1 MEDLIRQ
8 NEARSQLPFLTLEVP
23 EKANERMAWTIERLG
38 LGRIISESDD
48 ETSIL
53 LARGITL
60 SLNELTWTLDAK
72 GTIKEPLPIVP
83 SDLRYLGDLIEPL
96 DKRRRSF
103 QLQIDTWSPDIER
116 LIRRLI
122 EHKKFGDASVS

>member
-38 LGRIISESDD
+38 LERLISESDV
-48 ETSIL
+48 ETSVH

-103 QLQIDTWSPDIER
+103 RLQIDTWSPDIER

>member
-23 EKANERMAWTIERLG
+23 EKVNERMAWTIERLG

-48 ETSIL
+48 ETSIH

-83 SDLRYLGDLIEPL
+83 SDLRYLGDLIGPL

-103 QLQIDTWSPDIER
+103 RLQIDTWSPDIER

>member
-23 EKANERMAWTIERLG
+23 EKVYERMAWTIERLG

-103 QLQIDTWSPDIER
+103 RLQIDTWSPDIER

>member
-38 LGRIISESDD
+38 LERIISESDV
-48 ETSIL
+48 ETSVH

-103 QLQIDTWSPDIER
+103 HLQIDTWSPDIER

-122 EHKKFGDASVS
+122 EHKKFGDASVP

>member
-23 EKANERMAWTIERLG
+23 KKAVERTAWTIERLG
-38 LGRIISESDD
+38 VGRIIDESDA
-48 ETSIL
+48 ETSIH
-53 LARGITL
+53 LAKGITL

-72 GTIKEPLPIVP
+72 GTIKQPLPIVP
-83 SDLRYLGDLIEPL
+83 SDLRFLGDLIEPL
-96 DKRRRSF
+96 DERRRSF
-103 QLQIDTWSPDIER
+103 QLQLDTWSPDIER

-122 EHKKFGDASVS
+122 EHKQFSDVNQ

>member
-23 EKANERMAWTIERLG
+23 EKVNERMAWTIERLG

>member
-38 LGRIISESDD
+38 LGRIISESDV
-48 ETSIL
+48 ETSID

-83 SDLRYLGDLIEPL
+83 SDLRYLGNLIEPL

-103 QLQIDTWSPDIER
+103 RLQIDTWSPDIER

-122 EHKKFGDASVS
+122 EHKQFGDASVS

>member
-23 EKANERMAWTIERLG
+23 KKAVERTAWTIERLG
-38 LGRIISESDD
+38 VGRIIDESDA
-48 ETSIL
+48 ETSIH
-53 LARGITL
+53 LAKGITL

-72 GTIKEPLPIVP
+72 GTIKQPLPIVP
-83 SDLRYLGDLIEPL
+83 SDLRFLGDLIEPL
-96 DKRRRSF
+96 DERRRSF
-103 QLQIDTWSPDIER
+103 QLQLDMWSPDIER

-122 EHKKFGDASVS
+122 EHKQFSDVSQ